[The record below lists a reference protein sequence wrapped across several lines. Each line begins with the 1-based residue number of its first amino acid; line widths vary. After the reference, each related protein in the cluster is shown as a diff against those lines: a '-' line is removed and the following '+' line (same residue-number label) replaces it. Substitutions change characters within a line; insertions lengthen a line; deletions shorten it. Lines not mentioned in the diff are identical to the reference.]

1 MSTFEV
7 TAYCGGS
14 CCNGKWAG
22 QTASGRTPCEG
33 RTCAAGSQYPLEL
46 EYNWME

>member
-33 RTCAAGSQYPLEL
+33 RTCAAVNILLEL

>member
-7 TAYCGGS
+7 TAYCGGR

-22 QTASGRTPCEG
+22 QTASGKTPCEG
-33 RTCAAGSQYPLEL
+33 RTCAAGK
-46 EYNWME
+46 